1 MPVAGCLVTY
11 TALPLI
17 DNFLVTPRI
26 LGKSVGMN
34 PVVIIVSLLVGGQL
48 LGLVGLLIAVPA
60 AAVIRV
66 IGRQVIESYRH
77 SGLYQGE
84 KPPGDTPQ

>member
-1 MPVAGCLVTY
+1 
-11 TALPLI
+11 
-17 DNFLVTPRI
+17 
-26 LGKSVGMN
+26 MN

-66 IGRQVIESYRH
+66 IGRQAIESYRH
-77 SGLYQGE
+77 SVIYEGE
-84 KPPGDTPQ
+84 KPPDDTPPE